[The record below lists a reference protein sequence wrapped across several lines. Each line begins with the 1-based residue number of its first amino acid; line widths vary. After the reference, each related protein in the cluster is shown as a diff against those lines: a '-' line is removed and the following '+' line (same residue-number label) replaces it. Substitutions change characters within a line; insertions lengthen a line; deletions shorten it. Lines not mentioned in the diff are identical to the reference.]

1 MVIVSN
7 TKNPEFVRF
16 GNYFL
21 GMLNDLKRRPEDAA
35 NELNIPLKE
44 IMDIID
50 GKKEITIEIISRAVK
65 IWSVNYRDFFLIRD
79 DCPNGI
85 KIMRNE
91 DSAKSS
97 RVMDRGGLPYYEYRD
112 TVMSSVAL
120 FRPEW
125 IEELCIVEDNDPN
138 NLAVQWNN
146 GHFMHQFTYFIGD
159 VNYYY
164 RGPDGEK
171 KVAIM
176 NTGDSVYG
184 TPFRPHSFATRKGAK
199 KNGLILALTY
209 GNQLAADTQQEL
221 SAIGEE
227 LSLPYWL
234 DFSSRKNAFALL
246 LNFHRN
252 CASLSFDELEKR
264 TSTSKEKLIQ
274 YENSSEIPSYE
285 TIVSLAAAMNVN
297 ARDLLPNDVI
307 EDKVIVQY
315 YKDSAKWNFPETTK
329 AYEIVELAHS
339 RNLPFSKAFEF
350 TTLKENDS
358 NSLEELDLMVGLH
371 QYVYN
376 VGEST
381 IRLNWKINNKSNL
394 EELKPGDSVYIKPN
408 VLHNFRNKGKLM
420 VLRIAGR
427 VAGDAQRELSS
438 LDKNDAHR
446 AISEVSMWFDSH
458 EKTNIK

>member
-1 MVIVSN
+1 MVIVSD

-50 GKKEITIEIISRAVK
+50 GNKEITTEIISRAVK
-65 IWSVNYRDFFLIRD
+65 IWPVNYRDFFLIRD

-97 RVMDRGGLPYYEYRD
+97 RVMNRGGLPYYEYRD
-112 TVMSSVAL
+112 TAMSSVAL

-221 SAIGEE
+221 SAVGEE

-264 TSTSKEKLIQ
+264 TSISKEKLIQ

-315 YKDSAKWNFPETTK
+315 YKDSAKWDFPETTK

-358 NSLEELDLMVGLH
+358 SSLEELDLMVGLH

-408 VLHNFRNKGKLM
+408 VLHNFRNKGRLM
-420 VLRIAGR
+420 ILRIAGR
-427 VAGDAQRELSS
+427 IAGDAQRELSS

-446 AISEVSMWFDSH
+446 AISEVSMWFDPH
-458 EKTNIK
+458 EKTNIE

>member
-1 MVIVSN
+1 MESVSDV
-7 TKNPEFVRF
+7 KNPELVRF

-35 NELNIPLKE
+35 KELNVTIEE
-44 IMDIID
+44 IMDIIE
-50 GKKEITIEIISRAVK
+50 GKNEISLEIISRAVK
-65 IWSVNYRDFFLIRD
+65 IWPVNYRDFFLIHD

-85 KIMRNE
+85 KIMRND

-112 TVMSSVAL
+112 TAMSTVAL

-125 IEELCIVEDNDPN
+125 IEELCIVEDNNPN

-184 TPFRPHSFATRKGAK
+184 TPFRPHSFTTRKGAK

-221 SAIGEE
+221 SAIGKE

-234 DFSSRKNAFALL
+234 DFSSRKNAFGFL

-252 CASLSFDELEKR
+252 CASLSFEELEKR
-264 TSTSKEKLIQ
+264 TSVNKEKLIQ

-285 TIVSLAAAMNVN
+285 IIVILASAMNVN

-307 EDKVIVQY
+307 EDKVIVKY
-315 YKDSAKWNFPETTK
+315 YKDSAKWYFPEITK
-329 AYEIVELAHS
+329 AYQIVELAHS

-358 NSLEELDLMVGLH
+358 NSSGELDLIIGLH
-371 QYVYN
+371 QYIYN
-376 VGEST
+376 VGETT
-381 IRLNWKINNKSNL
+381 IQLNWKINNKSYL
-394 EELKPGDSVYIKPN
+394 EELKPGDSAYIKPN
-408 VLHNFRNKGKLM
+408 VPHNFRNEGKLM

-446 AISEVSMWFDSH
+446 AISEVSMWFDPL
-458 EKTNIK
+458 EKQA

>member
-1 MVIVSN
+1 MVVISD
-7 TKNPEFVRF
+7 TKNSEFVRF

-50 GKKEITIEIISRAVK
+50 GKKEITTEIISRAVK
-65 IWSVNYRDFFLIRD
+65 IWPVNYRDFFLIRD

-91 DSAKSS
+91 DSVKSS
-97 RVMDRGGLPYYEYRD
+97 RVMNRGGLPYYKYRD
-112 TVMSSVAL
+112 TAMSSVAL

-125 IEELCIVEDNDPN
+125 IEELCVVEDNDPN

-164 RGPDGEK
+164 RGPDGGK

-264 TSTSKEKLIQ
+264 TSINKEKLIG

-297 ARDLLPNDVI
+297 VRDLLPNDVI

-350 TTLKENDS
+350 TTLKENDA
-358 NSLEELDLMVGLH
+358 NSLEELDLRIGLH
-371 QYVYN
+371 QYIYN
-376 VGEST
+376 IGEST
-381 IRLNWKINNKSNL
+381 VHLNWKINNKSNL

-427 VAGDAQRELSS
+427 IAGDSQRELSS
-438 LDKNDAHR
+438 LNKDDAHR
-446 AISEVSMWFDSH
+446 AISETSMWFDPQGSTS
-458 EKTNIK
+458 K

>member
-1 MVIVSN
+1 MVIVSD

-50 GKKEITIEIISRAVK
+50 GNKEITTEIISRAVK
-65 IWSVNYRDFFLIRD
+65 IWPVNYRDFFLIRD

-97 RVMDRGGLPYYEYRD
+97 RVMNRGGLPYYEYRD
-112 TVMSSVAL
+112 TAMSSVAL

-221 SAIGEE
+221 SAVGEE

-264 TSTSKEKLIQ
+264 TSISKEKLIQ

-315 YKDSAKWNFPETTK
+315 YKDSAKWDFPETTK

-358 NSLEELDLMVGLH
+358 NSLEELDLIVGLH
-371 QYVYN
+371 QYIYN

-427 VAGDAQRELSS
+427 IAGDAQRELSS

-446 AISEVSMWFDSH
+446 AISEVSMWFDPH
-458 EKTNIK
+458 EKINIE

>member
-1 MVIVSN
+1 MVIASD

-50 GKKEITIEIISRAVK
+50 GKKEITTEIISRAVK
-65 IWSVNYRDFFLIRD
+65 IWPVNYRDLFLIRD

-112 TVMSSVAL
+112 TAMSTVAL

-209 GNQLAADTQQEL
+209 GNQLSADTQQEL

-264 TSTSKEKLIQ
+264 TNISKEKLIQ

-350 TTLKENDS
+350 TTVKENDS
-358 NSLEELDLMVGLH
+358 NSLEELDLIVGLH

-427 VAGDAQRELSS
+427 IAGDAQRELSS

-446 AISEVSMWFDSH
+446 AISEVSMWFDPH
-458 EKTNIK
+458 EKINIE

>member
-1 MVIVSN
+1 MVIVSD

-16 GNYFL
+16 GNHFL

-50 GKKEITIEIISRAVK
+50 GKKEVTTEIISRAVK
-65 IWSVNYRDFFLIRD
+65 IWPVNYRDLFLIRD

-112 TVMSSVAL
+112 TAMSTVAL

-209 GNQLAADTQQEL
+209 GNQLSADTQQEL

-264 TSTSKEKLIQ
+264 TNISKEKLIR

-350 TTLKENDS
+350 TTVKENDS
-358 NSLEELDLMVGLH
+358 NSLEELDLIVGLH

-427 VAGDAQRELSS
+427 IAGDAQRELSS

-446 AISEVSMWFDSH
+446 AISEVSMWFDPH
-458 EKTNIK
+458 EKTNIE

>member
-1 MVIVSN
+1 M
-7 TKNPEFVRF
+7 
-16 GNYFL
+16 
-21 GMLNDLKRRPEDAA
+21 
-35 NELNIPLKE
+35 
-44 IMDIID
+44 
-50 GKKEITIEIISRAVK
+50 
-65 IWSVNYRDFFLIRD
+65 IRD

-112 TVMSSVAL
+112 TAMSSVAL

-171 KVAIM
+171 KVVIM

-358 NSLEELDLMVGLH
+358 NSLEELDLIVGLH

-394 EELKPGDSVYIKPN
+394 EELRPGDSAYIKPN
-408 VLHNFRNKGKLM
+408 VPHNFRNKGKLM

-446 AISEVSMWFDSH
+446 AISEVSMWFDPH
-458 EKTNIK
+458 EKTNIE